1 MNEALMKEIGNNIK
15 LLRKSKSKMTQKDLS
30 EKLEK
35 SFSAIQKYE
44 YGLCGIPA
52 EVIFK
57 LSNIF
62 STNIWGIVGIS
73 RKDAEIAIRNK
84 EKDDFF
90 SKIETNTSTEFC
102 DYATIND
109 SNSKEYYYQT
119 LIRLEDK
126 KQLDPIED
134 EFKPLQEML
143 FDDHISLSIHADGGI
158 INIDNAPYNLNID
171 ELRELSKTVSALNGI
186 KFILDDIPGFIEYK
200 IMKLSNSKNNN

>member
-44 YGLCGIPA
+44 YGLCKIPA

-143 FDDHISLSIHADGGI
+143 FDDHISLSIH
-158 INIDNAPYNLNID
+158 
-171 ELRELSKTVSALNGI
+171 VVV
-186 KFILDDIPGFIEYK
+186 
-200 IMKLSNSKNNN
+200 